1 MNITIT
7 EKTKK
12 RLFKLLDDERFRS
25 LFDKWLY
32 YITQK
37 IQSNIARDVGSFEAT
52 GRMFQ
57 SLSPTLKVRRL
68 FYKFGFSA
76 SYAEYVNSGTKPHM
90 PPPGSLIEWVKIRFN
105 VTDKEA
111 KGLDYVIRKKIA
123 LRGTKGKFFME
134 KGINNANVNAE
145 LDKLI
150 RKWQDVN

>member
-7 EKTKK
+7 NKTK
-12 RLFKLLDDERFRS
+12 RILDKLLDDKRFRT

-32 YITQK
+32 YISQT
-37 IQSNIARDVGSFEAT
+37 IQSKTAHKTGSFEAT
-52 GRMFQ
+52 GRLFQ
-57 SLSPTLKVRRL
+57 SLSPTLKVRPL

-76 SYAEYVNSGTKPHM
+76 SYAEYVEFGTRPHM

-123 LRGTKGKFFME
+123 RRGTKGKFFMRDSIDE
-134 KGINNANVNAE
+134 TNVERE
-145 LDKLI
+145 LKTLI
-150 RKWQDVN
+150 RKWQDVD